1 MDMIKRLSVLMIL
14 SVLIILITAG
24 CRKQVF
30 SGSSTGNEKQWLLEY
45 STLNCTKTHDIK
57 LEKGATIDVVIE
69 NKSGNLDILV
79 SDTNEEKI
87 YKGDK
92 ATTGKFSLIIPKT
105 DIYKFSVT
113 GSNASGSVSFKAT
126 D

>member
-1 MDMIKRLSVLMIL
+1 MSELRDIYDKNRIK
-14 SVLIILITAG
+14 
-24 CRKQVF
+24 
-30 SGSSTGNEKQWLLEY
+30 TGRIKERGDKLLE
-45 STLNCTKTHDIK
+45 
-57 LEKGATIDVVIE
+57 GATIDVVIE

-79 SDTNEEKI
+79 SGTNEEKI
-87 YKGDK
+87 YKVDK

-113 GSNASGSVSFKAT
+113 GSNASGSVSFKSS